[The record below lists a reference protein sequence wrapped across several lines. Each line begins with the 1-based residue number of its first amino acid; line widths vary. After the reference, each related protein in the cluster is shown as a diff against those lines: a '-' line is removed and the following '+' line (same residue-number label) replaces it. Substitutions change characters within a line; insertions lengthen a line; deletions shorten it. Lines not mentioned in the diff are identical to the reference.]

1 MALVSLRCRLVSASV
16 LLLYLMSRIKFQQK
30 PPRGP
35 DQVEEPLAPRLKLA
49 SRLNMAQ
56 GPLVGQAR
64 ALVEVAGGTEQLQV
78 LEAIG
83 PTAGEGVD
91 VVYV

>member
-1 MALVSLRCRLVSASV
+1 
-16 LLLYLMSRIKFQQK
+16 
-30 PPRGP
+30 
-35 DQVEEPLAPRLKLA
+35 
-49 SRLNMAQ
+49 MAQ